1 MSLMQQRQH
10 AGTPIQGWLQDVQRD
25 PRSVGAFRR
34 RIQCLLQDPAV
45 ARRVAGRL
53 DRRFGD
59 GRLGD
64 ERLGHERLGD
74 ERLGGPER
82 PAAADAP
89 RCGSELSVGLSAP
102 FAGPFAGS
110 SGPALNGSLIG
121 RCDCEKPCVLMTP
134 DLRRFDTLAPRLK
147 PVAVQFRA

>member
-59 GRLGD
+59 D
-64 ERLGHERLGD
+64 RLGD

-82 PAAADAP
+82 PAATDAP